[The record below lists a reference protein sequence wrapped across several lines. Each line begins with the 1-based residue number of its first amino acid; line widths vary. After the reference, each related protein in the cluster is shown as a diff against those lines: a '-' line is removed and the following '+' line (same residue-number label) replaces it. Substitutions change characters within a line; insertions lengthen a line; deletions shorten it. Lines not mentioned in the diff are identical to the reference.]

1 MFLVLSDLGACARRS
16 MTIVVP
22 IICENSLR
30 ICCLTFVYNIYAFI
44 LCDKHMF
51 KQIAFSY
58 GGVPPNEASGIHINL
73 MASKANDGNGFC
85 RDGTRPRSVLPI
97 L

>member
-1 MFLVLSDLGACARRS
+1 
-16 MTIVVP
+16 
-22 IICENSLR
+22 
-30 ICCLTFVYNIYAFI
+30 
-44 LCDKHMF
+44 MF